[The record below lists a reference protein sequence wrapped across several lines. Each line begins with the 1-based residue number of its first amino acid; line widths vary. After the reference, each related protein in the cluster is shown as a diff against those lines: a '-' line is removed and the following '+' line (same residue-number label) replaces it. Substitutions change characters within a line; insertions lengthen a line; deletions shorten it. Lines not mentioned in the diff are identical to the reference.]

1 MKLAGLRFSS
11 RHQTT
16 TQTLRPA
23 LVRRCGWLAGPVLM
37 ATALALRG
45 QITNL
50 PANPMER
57 SRQIDAQLQK
67 LDQSAV
73 GQKIAEIEKKFSGIT
88 MQVSTARQELQDQFR
103 KLEDTEA
110 YGEYQKKRLALED
123 QRETRWSIER
133 KTMADAAWK
142 LYAARHDEL
151 KKLAVSDT
159 PLARQLDLDVLT
171 YPRVDGS
178 TSTHPLSVILASR
191 VLGTPYEWIY
201 PEPTGSPYRVRPNLP
216 NDLYLFDEYEY
227 YPAKSDW
234 EFTLA
239 ASRVVAKPSRPGQER
254 LAIMI
259 NSLLAISTSTHNAYT
274 NLIAGKCDL
283 NLTARGPS
291 ADEIELARAKGIKIE
306 LRPIA
311 RDALVFLVNRNN
323 PVKTI
328 SRQQILQIYQGK
340 IRNWAEI
347 SPGKNEI
354 VPLWR
359 ERNSGSREL
368 FDLLVAAGQ
377 PVPEPKSRADLLSN
391 SMAGPFNQVSLKAQA
406 LGYSVYYYEH
416 YMALSAYTRTV
427 AIDGV
432 EPTAVTIASGAYP
445 YTADV
450 YAACRSG
457 EPPGSP
463 AMKLLDWLVSPEG
476 QAVIRE
482 SGYVPVK

>member
-1 MKLAGLRFSS
+1 MRLRFM
-11 RHQTT
+11 
-16 TQTLRPA
+16 
-23 LVRRCGWLAGPVLM
+23 RRCGWLAFPVLM
-37 ATALALRG
+37 AATFESSG

-50 PANPMER
+50 PADPMER

-67 LDQSAV
+67 LDQTSV
-73 GQKIAEIEKKFSGIT
+73 GQKMAEIEKKFST
-88 MQVSTARQELQDQFR
+88 ATSQVREARQEMQTEYA

-110 YGEYQKKRLALED
+110 YRDYQKQRQALED
-123 QRETRWSIER
+123 KRETQWAIER
-133 KTMADAAWK
+133 KAMADAAEK
-142 LYAARHDEL
+142 LYAARHEEL
-151 KKLAVSDT
+151 KKLTASDT
-159 PLARQLDLDVLT
+159 PHARQLGLDVLT

-178 TSTHPLSVILASR
+178 TSTHPLSVIIASR
-191 VLGTPYEWIY
+191 VLGTPYDWIY
-201 PEPTGSPYRVRPNLP
+201 PEPTGSPYRPRLNIPEE
-216 NDLYLFDEYEY
+216 LYLFDEYEY
-227 YPAKSDW
+227 YPSKSDL

-239 ASRVVAKPSRPGQER
+239 ASRVVAKPSRVGQER

-274 NLIAGKCDL
+274 NLVARKCDL

-291 ADEIELARAKGIKIE
+291 EDEIELAKAKGIKIE

-311 RDALVFLVNRNN
+311 RDALVFIVNRNN

-340 IRNWAEI
+340 IKNWAELG
-347 SPGKNEI
+347 SGTNEI
-354 VPLWR
+354 AALWR
-359 ERNSGSREL
+359 EPNSGSREL

-377 PVPEPKSRADLLSN
+377 PVPEPKYRADLFSN
-391 SMAGPFNQVSLKAQA
+391 SMAGPFNQVTQSPSS

-416 YMALSAYTRTV
+416 YMALSPYTRTV
-427 AIDGV
+427 TIDSI
-432 EPTAVTIASGAYP
+432 EPTADTIASGAYP

-450 YAACRSG
+450 YAAYRAG
-457 EPPGSP
+457 EPPDSP

-482 SGYVPVK
+482 SGYVPAK